1 LAMINLPPPFLM
13 YFSKHRAS
21 FLLML
26 KLLSI
31 LYSML
36 IVMSIA
42 EELEAVERERA
53 RRRQAHGRTAPGK
66 NASGNISGSDK
77 GETRDKVAAA
87 VGLGSGR
94 TYDIPEVVTF
104 PLRTSLRLALGL
116 TLFGLRKFCL
126 KLRWKCF
133 HHRSR
138 VWKYFHTLKV
148 KAVNPGFVRP
158 LLKGGLIRIR
168 RCARSGQS

>member
-1 LAMINLPPPFLM
+1 
-13 YFSKHRAS
+13 
-21 FLLML
+21 ML

-31 LYSML
+31 LYNML

-94 TYDIPEVVTF
+94 TYDKAAESISGGRAQLLPNVWQKLGPFGAQPQLKEKFPEAEVAE
-104 PLRTSLRLALGL
+104 RLFCC
-116 TLFGLRKFCL
+116 LFE
-126 KLRWKCF
+126 
-133 HHRSR
+133 
-138 VWKYFHTLKV
+138 
-148 KAVNPGFVRP
+148 
-158 LLKGGLIRIR
+158 
-168 RCARSGQS
+168 